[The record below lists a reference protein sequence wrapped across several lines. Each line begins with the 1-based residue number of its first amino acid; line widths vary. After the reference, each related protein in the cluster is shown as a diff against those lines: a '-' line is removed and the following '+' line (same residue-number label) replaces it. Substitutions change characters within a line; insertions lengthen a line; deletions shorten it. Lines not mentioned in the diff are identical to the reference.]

1 MALAADEESGA
12 VDADAMVE
20 EEEQRSSASLSSPSD
35 ESSNNNKY
43 NGVYTKEDFPGA
55 DAFASWLGRAGVDPE
70 KDHSVDAFMGKLYV
84 MNDTNDSQLAFKSIT
99 NNESDADNFVV
110 NETKAA
116 VNTKHN
122 ADYQL
127 YDTAVWRERKRSQIA
142 KTMGKMN
149 DHREGGGNPLDPRRW
164 RWRHQESDAT
174 VDAGKATSELEMI
187 RRYGTRILVILIG
200 VVMALIGYAIVSA
213 SDYLHEVKINYAQTY
228 MPDVV
233 KGFGIHVGISLLYIT
248 IAFIPVAYCPIV
260 AGSGIDY
267 AKAIL
272 NGVNVPETTTLTT
285 LFCKAFG
292 IVFTSAASLPVGIEG
307 PMIHSGLCLGANA
320 WKVIPRSF
328 HSFDTLFGDRARRD
342 FSAIGTAAGV
352 AAAFLSPIGGI
363 LFAMEEGASFW
374 SILLMWKCVSAATTV
389 IVVWFFLASWK
400 RGFGEQEFPLKMGEW
415 QSGSSAATGDE
426 LIKVRFWEY
435 FLISAVGL
443 VAGLVG
449 GLWVEINIRLTKL
462 RRRLALSKP
471 LKLLEVMFFTVLSK
485 LPGIVYMLGI
495 FHDCAHTPSFAPFTS
510 QWHV

>member
-1 MALAADEESGA
+1 MDLAADEESGA
-12 VDADAMVE
+12 AANIVVDAVVEEGVE
-20 EEEQRSSASLSSPSD
+20 EEERSALSSSD
-35 ESSNNNKY
+35 ESSNNKKY

-84 MNDTNDSQLAFKSIT
+84 MNDT
-99 NNESDADNFVV
+99 SDNTAAVEEV

-127 YDTAVWRERKRSQIA
+127 YDTAVWRERKRDQIA
-142 KTMGKMN
+142 RTMGKMN

-187 RRYGTRILVILIG
+187 RRYGTRTLVILIG
-200 VVMALIGYAIVSA
+200 VVMALIGYAIVHA
-213 SDYLHEVKINYAQTY
+213 SDYLHELKINYALSY
-228 MPDVV
+228 MPDAV
-233 KGFGIHVGISLLYIT
+233 KGFGIHVGISLMYIT

-272 NGVNVPETTTLTT
+272 NGIQVPETTTLTT
-285 LFCKAFG
+285 LFCKGFG

-342 FSAIGTAAGV
+342 FAAIGTAAGV

-374 SILLMWKCVSAATTV
+374 SILLMWKCVSASTTV
-389 IVVWFFLASWK
+389 IVVWYFLAAWK
-400 RGFGEQEFPLKMGEW
+400 KGFGAQEFPLKTGYWEIA
-415 QSGSSAATGDE
+415 SSATTGDD

-435 FLISAVGL
+435 LLIAAVGL

-449 GLWVEINIRLTKL
+449 GLWVQINIRLTKL

-485 LPGIVYMLGI
+485 LLVLYMLGL

-510 QWHV
+510 QWRV